1 MAITTPHYGS
11 IDMVL
16 ADSRQIGGDHYKKLN
31 VEPWAAMEAWLTHEE
46 FVGFLKGNII
56 KYIAR
61 ANTGKEDHD
70 TMIAKA
76 EHYQQK
82 LKEVLSGKPKSS

>member
-1 MAITTPHYGS
+1 MAMGTIDYGG
-11 IDMVL
+11 DR
-16 ADSRQIGGDHYKKLN
+16 ANGRQVGGDHYKKLN

-82 LKEVLSGKPKSS
+82 LKEVLSGKPRSS

>member
-1 MAITTPHYGS
+1 MAASTWPEDVMWANG
-11 IDMVL
+11 
-16 ADSRQIGGDHYKKLN
+16 RQVGGDHYKKLN